1 MVLYSVFHFV
11 FFLFLLPLDPKI
23 LARQGN
29 NLKWLFTIY
38 SFFIPIV
45 SLMVSVRTL
54 EVSNVRVLEPFK
66 HDFMTFNQ
74 PIKSTIHL
82 LSEVEANVHDF
93 LKNNTHTHA
102 SLD

>member
-1 MVLYSVFHFV
+1 
-11 FFLFLLPLDPKI
+11 
-23 LARQGN
+23 
-29 NLKWLFTIY
+29 
-38 SFFIPIV
+38 
-45 SLMVSVRTL
+45 MVSVRTL

-102 SLD
+102 SLDWHDYGRSGEKHFLQDL